1 MGQNWK
7 NCATIGVGKLEYV
20 LVLPVRLCNI
30 FITFFIHKDPNVST
44 HDTKGQGDSILKMV
58 EILLY
63 FLQHIGSVDLKTL
76 ILAIWSNTTSKDLY
90 FFGFEKHY
98 SGAV

>member
-1 MGQNWK
+1 MGQYWK

-30 FITFFIHKDPNVST
+30 FITFFIHKDPNVSA

-63 FLQHIGSVDLKTL
+63 FLQQIGSVDKKDFDFSHLRQYDFKK
-76 ILAIWSNTTSKDLY
+76 LALFRI
-90 FFGFEKHY
+90 
-98 SGAV
+98 